1 MHRMNL
7 YFIGGGS
14 VEQGELV
21 RIDRAILSDI
31 GVPHPVVLVIPWT
44 DPDTKRR
51 RLYEAMLGE
60 YFVCLG
66 AGKVIFARLRDSHQT
81 LRNKFG
87 EAHLVYLPG
96 GDTECLLEAVRNK
109 GISRLISS
117 CGKPVVGNS
126 AGALAMCRKVV
137 LTSDECGGA
146 ARIVRG
152 FGLVDFSVEVHY
164 DRSEDEELMEL
175 SKNRR
180 IYAVPERSC
189 LCCHGRKLSAMG
201 RLWLFRNGR
210 KVPAFRPGAQRG
222 KR

>member
-1 MHRMNL
+1 MNL

-87 EAHLVYLPG
+87 EADQFLWETRRRQQRRGAGHVQEGGSDVGRMRRRGEDRAGLRPRGFLRRGALRPVGRRGTDGTLEEPSHLRGAGAFLPVLPRQEIERDG
-96 GDTECLLEAVRNK
+96 EAMALQERAE
-109 GISRLISS
+109 
-117 CGKPVVGNS
+117 S
-126 AGALAMCRKVV
+126 AGVPA
-137 LTSDECGGA
+137 GGA
-146 ARIVRG
+146 EGEEMTDRCGMRFAKGCCAVHCRVR
-152 FGLVDFSVEVHY
+152 
-164 DRSEDEELMEL
+164 
-175 SKNRR
+175 
-180 IYAVPERSC
+180 AV
-189 LCCHGRKLSAMG
+189 L
-201 RLWLFRNGR
+201 
-210 KVPAFRPGAQRG
+210 Q
-222 KR
+222 